1 MTTVSVFK
9 RPSRAHLFRSFL
21 EAKGVA
27 ADVFDESL
35 ATTSWAQTNPKEG
48 IRVVVRDEDGEVA
61 TKLLAEFD
69 GGTDGED

>member
-21 EAKGVA
+21 EANGVA

-48 IRVVVRDEDGEVA
+48 VRVVVRDEDGELA
-61 TKLLAEFD
+61 TRLLAEFE
-69 GGTDGED
+69 GGTYAVD